1 MNEEHN
7 STKINIL
14 TLSNRSGVDI
24 LNLVLLVLKIIN
36 RQEYYYEIVNIGLI
50 GLKLE
55 IIKVI
60 KIINIYK

>member
-24 LNLVLLVLKIIN
+24 LNLVLLVLKIISK
-36 RQEYYYEIVNIGLI
+36 QEYYNEIVSIS
-50 GLKLE
+50 LKLE
-55 IIKVI
+55 IIK
-60 KIINIYK
+60 IINMY